1 MTCACSPK
9 FLPYNPISISD
20 FVLPLVIL
28 TTKLLIIMENKNL
41 RRQFFSQL
49 GILSAA
55 TLLPSG
61 FLSSCSSEKKQES
74 NDNQQDSTTVKTEAT
89 PIRNAKISWGCSIIT
104 WGEET
109 EKGIQEIA
117 ALGYKGIQL
126 RSNLY
131 KTYKDKPAELKAM
144 LDKYPLAFPI
154 FSSGNVEID
163 KAKEKETIEMHV
175 NHAKF
180 ISEVGGKYLQ
190 LTNAARPKDRKPT
203 EAELVRLAT
212 VMNEIGKRTN
222 EIGIMPIYHNHM
234 HQLGENPEEID
245 VIVENCNPQYVNFLL
260 DIAHYFQGGGDP
272 AKAVIYHQDKLK
284 ALHIK
289 DVADLERDG
298 KPSYQ
303 FVELGQGKMNLPEL
317 FNALEEVKFEGWVI
331 DELDAVPQG
340 VTRSPAECHQLSKKY
355 VQEVLKYKI

>member
-1 MTCACSPK
+1 
-9 FLPYNPISISD
+9 
-20 FVLPLVIL
+20 
-28 TTKLLIIMENKNL
+28 MENKNS

-49 GILSAA
+49 GLLSTVA
-55 TLLPSG
+55 TLPAS
-61 FLSSCSSEKKQES
+61 FLYACSSEKKQES
-74 NDNQQDSTTVKTEAT
+74 TTNQSDSTTVKANEM

-104 WGEET
+104 WGEDT
-109 EKGIQEIA
+109 EKGIKEIGE
-117 ALGYKGIQL
+117 LGYKGIQL

-131 KTYKDKPAELKAM
+131 KTHKDKASELKAM
-144 LDKYPLAFPI
+144 LDQYQLALPI

-180 ISEVGGKYLQ
+180 ISQLGGKYLQ

-203 EAELVRLAT
+203 TEELTRLAT
-212 VMNEIGKRTN
+212 VMNEIGKRAN

-234 HQLGENPEEID
+234 HQLGETPEEID
-245 VIVENCNPQYVNFLL
+245 IIVENCNPQYVNFLL

-289 DVADLERDG
+289 DVADIEKKG

-303 FVELGQGKMNLPEL
+303 FVELGQGKVNLPEL
-317 FNALEEVKFEGWVI
+317 FSALEEIKFEGWVI
-331 DELDAVPQG
+331 DELDAVPAG
-340 VTRSPAECHQLSKKY
+340 VTRSPMECHQITKKY
-355 VQEVLKYKI
+355 IEEVLKYKV